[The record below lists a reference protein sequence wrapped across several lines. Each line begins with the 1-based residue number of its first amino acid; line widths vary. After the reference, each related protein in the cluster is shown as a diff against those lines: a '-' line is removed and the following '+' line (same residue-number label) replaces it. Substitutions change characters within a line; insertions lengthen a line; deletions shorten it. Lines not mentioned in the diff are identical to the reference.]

1 MNVVVVLFVLAAVLL
16 LGGSV
21 WLFLQARERETDAD
35 LKLRLRV
42 SGSDETAIG
51 QGSTVINNRFLRA
64 ICHLFWRTG
73 SDIRPAA
80 VVRLLLIVGAVAVF
94 LLIALG
100 PLYTLPL
107 LGVFL
112 LLFYIVLVQQAVWRR
127 RKIVE
132 QLPAYLENVIRV
144 LAAGNTLD
152 EALNQAAREAPNP
165 IQPLFISI
173 SRQVR
178 LGALLEQVLS
188 EAGDIHRLRDLKV
201 MAMAASINRKYGGS
215 MRGVLKS
222 LIVLIRQR
230 AGAAQELR
238 ALTAETRFSAKML
251 AVINV
256 ILFVYMY
263 LSNPKYYDKMLAD
276 PKGGMLLI
284 GSGSMLFLG
293 FIALWWMLKGIDESD
308 S

>member
-1 MNVVVVLFVLAAVLL
+1 MNFVVLLFVLGAVVL
-16 LGGSV
+16 LGGAV
-21 WLFLQARERETDAD
+21 WLFMQTREPETDAD

-42 SGSDETAIG
+42 SGADEVAVG
-51 QGSTVINNRFLRA
+51 QGSAVINIGFLRA
-64 ICHLFWRTG
+64 VCHLFWRTG

-80 VVRLLLIVGAVAVF
+80 VIRLMLIIGAGIVI
-94 LLIALG
+94 LMLTIG
-100 PLYTLPL
+100 PLYTVPL
-107 LGVFL
+107 TGVFL
-112 LLFYIVLVQQAVWRR
+112 LLFYIVLVQKAVWRR
-127 RKIVE
+127 RKIVD
-132 QLPAYLENVIRV
+132 QLPSYLENVIRV

-152 EALNQAAREAPNP
+152 EALSQAAREAPNP

-230 AGAAQELR
+230 ASAAQELR
-238 ALTAETRFSAKML
+238 ALTAETRFSAKAL
-251 AVINV
+251 AAIN
-256 ILFVYMY
+256 ISLFIYMY

-276 PKGGMLLI
+276 PKGGLLLV
-284 GSGSMLFLG
+284 GSGVMLFLG
-293 FIALWWMLKGIDESD
+293 FIALWLMLTGIDEGD
-308 S
+308 A

>member
-1 MNVVVVLFVLAAVLL
+1 MNVVVLFVLAAVLL

-94 LLIALG
+94 LLITIG

>member
-1 MNVVVVLFVLAAVLL
+1 MNLIVLVFVLAAVLL

-21 WLFLQARERETDAD
+21 WLFSQAREKEQEAD

-42 SGSDETAIG
+42 SGSDEAAIA
-51 QGSTVINNRFLRA
+51 QGSTAIRNPLLRS

-73 SDIRPAA
+73 SDIRPGA
-80 VVRLLLIVGAVAVF
+80 VIRLLLIIAASA
-94 LLIALG
+94 LLLGLMIG
-100 PLYTLPL
+100 PLYTVPL
-107 LGVFL
+107 VGVFL
-112 LLFYIVLVQQAVWRR
+112 LLFYMVLVQKAVWRR
-127 RKIVE
+127 RKIVD
-132 QLPAYLENVIRV
+132 QLPSYLENVIRV

-152 EALNQAAREAPNP
+152 EALSQAAREAPNP
-165 IQPLFISI
+165 IQPLFTSI

-230 AGAAQELR
+230 ASAAQELR

-251 AVINV
+251 AGIN
-256 ILFVYMY
+256 ILLFGYMY
-263 LSNPKYYDKMLAD
+263 WSNPRYYEKMLAD
-276 PKGGMLLI
+276 PKGGLLLI
-284 GSGSMLFLG
+284 GSGTMLFLG
-293 FIALWWMLKGIDESD
+293 FIALWWMLKGIDEGD

>member
-1 MNVVVVLFVLAAVLL
+1 MNVVVVLFVLAAMLL

-51 QGSTVINNRFLRA
+51 QGSAVINNRFLRA

-94 LLIALG
+94 LLITLG

>member
-94 LLIALG
+94 LLITIG

-132 QLPAYLENVIRV
+132 QLPSYLENVIRV

>member
-1 MNVVVVLFVLAAVLL
+1 MNVVVVLFVLAAMLL

-80 VVRLLLIVGAVAVF
+80 VVQLLLIVGAVAVF

>member
-1 MNVVVVLFVLAAVLL
+1 MNIVVVLFVLAAVLL

-94 LLIALG
+94 LLITIG

>member
-94 LLIALG
+94 LLITIG

>member
-1 MNVVVVLFVLAAVLL
+1 MNFVVVLFVLGAVLL
-16 LGGSV
+16 LGGAV
-21 WLFLQARERETDAD
+21 WLFMQARERETDAD

-42 SGSDETAIG
+42 SGTDEVAVG
-51 QGSTVINNRFLRA
+51 QGSAVINNGVLRA
-64 ICHLFWRTG
+64 VCHLFWRTG

-80 VVRLLLIVGAVAVF
+80 VIRLMLIVAAAAVLLLLTI
-94 LLIALG
+94 G
-100 PLYTLPL
+100 PLYTVPL
-107 LGVFL
+107 VGALL

-127 RKIVE
+127 RKIVD
-132 QLPAYLENVIRV
+132 QLPTYLENVIRV

-152 EALNQAAREAPNP
+152 EALSQAAREAPNP

-230 AGAAQELR
+230 ASAAQELR

-251 AVINV
+251 AGINV
-256 ILFVYMY
+256 GLFTFMY
-263 LSNPKYYDKMLAD
+263 ISNPQYYDDMIAD
-276 PKGGMLLI
+276 AKGGLLLA
-284 GSGSMLFLG
+284 GSGVMLVLG
-293 FIALWWMLKGIDESD
+293 FIALWWMLKGIDEGD
-308 S
+308 A